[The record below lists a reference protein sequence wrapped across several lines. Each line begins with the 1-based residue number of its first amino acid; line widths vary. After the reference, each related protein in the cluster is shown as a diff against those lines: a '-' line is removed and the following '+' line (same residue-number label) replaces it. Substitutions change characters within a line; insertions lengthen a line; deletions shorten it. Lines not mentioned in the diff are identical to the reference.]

1 MLVSPYAVLSSGT
14 ASIWY
19 TVQINLRLFRKEDHL
34 TLQTFSGIVFLAAM
48 AVIYRF
54 SHKKLRLPVLL
65 AASIA
70 CYAMFSLQM
79 LGMLAAA
86 VAISYVFAICIEKA
100 GAPGAPKKLLLAAAL
115 IIHFGEL
122 FVFKYFGFFTGIKL
136 DLVMPVGIS
145 FYTFMICGYLIDV
158 YRGKVRAER
167 NPAVYAA
174 FICFFPQ
181 VASGPIGRADSLIPQ
196 IKAAKTPERADIR
209 EGALLFCW
217 GLFLK
222 MVLADNLGILVDS
235 AYAAPEDV
243 SGLALLIAAMAYSL
257 QIYCDFAG
265 YSMLAFG
272 AGRLFGIRL
281 IENFHAPYLSLDSRE
296 FWRRWHISLSTWF
309 RDYLYFPLG
318 GSLYGNARR
327 LLNVM
332 IVFTVSGLWHGAAV
346 TFVIWGALNGVY
358 QVIGILTDRQR
369 TALHKALHL
378 HEDGAV
384 LKLWRRAVTFILMTA
399 AWIFFRAD
407 NIDHALSIYRGILEL
422 FEGTGAWTM
431 SLDMLGAGR
440 RLVTVIIAALIVLL
454 VVDLAGEK
462 KPLRERLT
470 GWKWFAAVTFM
481 LCVIFIFGCYGPGF
495 DAQEFVYF
503 RF

>member
-1 MLVSPYAVLSSGT
+1 
-14 ASIWY
+14 
-19 TVQINLRLFRKEDHL
+19 
-34 TLQTFSGIVFLAAM
+34 
-48 AVIYRF
+48 
-54 SHKKLRLPVLL
+54 
-65 AASIA
+65 
-70 CYAMFSLQM
+70 
-79 LGMLAAA
+79 
-86 VAISYVFAICIEKA
+86 
-100 GAPGAPKKLLLAAAL
+100 
-115 IIHFGEL
+115 
-122 FVFKYFGFFTGIKL
+122 
-136 DLVMPVGIS
+136 
-145 FYTFMICGYLIDV
+145 
-158 YRGKVRAER
+158 
-167 NPAVYAA
+167 
-174 FICFFPQ
+174 
-181 VASGPIGRADSLIPQ
+181 
-196 IKAAKTPERADIR
+196 
-209 EGALLFCW
+209 
-217 GLFLK
+217 

-235 AYAAPEDV
+235 SYAAPEDV

-378 HEDGAV
+378 REDGAV
-384 LKLWRRAVTFILMTA
+384 LRLWRRAVTFMLMTA

-422 FEGTGAWTM
+422 FEGAGAWTM

-454 VVDLAGEK
+454 VVDLAGDGA
-462 KPLRERLT
+462 T
-470 GWKWFAAVTFM
+470 A
-481 LCVIFIFGCYGPGF
+481 
-495 DAQEFVYF
+495 
-503 RF
+503 